1 MQNKLTVVI
10 GFISGTTFISALVS
24 FLFVLLGDKSFTY
37 EQVIAT
43 VLISIAAT
51 GILSLLIEYERR
63 IEKKN
68 RK

>member
-24 FLFVLLGDKSFTY
+24 FLFVLLGDKSSTY

-51 GILSLLIEYERR
+51 GILSLLIDYERR